1 MWHYPHYGNQGGAP
15 GGVIRQGRWKLIE
28 WYEDSRLELFD
39 LESDIGEIRDLVDEQ
54 PERVR
59 AMRDTLHK
67 MLKETGA
74 VMPARNERY
83 DKTKR
88 EGR

>member
-1 MWHYPHYGNQGGAP
+1 M
-15 GGVIRQGRWKLIE
+15 
-28 WYEDSRLELFD
+28 ELFD
-39 LESDIGEIRDLVDEQ
+39 LENDIGENRDLAKGQ

-59 AMRDTLHK
+59 AMRATLHR

-74 VMPARNERY
+74 VMPARNERF
-83 DKTKR
+83 DKSKR

>member
-15 GGVIRQGRWKLIE
+15 AGAVRDGRWKLIE
-28 WYEDSRLELFD
+28 WYEDKRVELFD
-39 LESDIGEIRDLVDEQ
+39 LESDIGENRDLAKGQ

-59 AMRDTLHK
+59 AMRVTLHR

-74 VMPARNERY
+74 VTPARNEQF
-83 DKTKR
+83 DKSKR

>member
-15 GGVIRQGRWKLIE
+15 AGAVREGRWKLIE
-28 WYEDSRLELFD
+28 WYEDKRVELFD
-39 LESDIGEIRDLVDEQ
+39 LESDIGENRDLAKGQ

-59 AMRDTLHK
+59 AMRATLHR

-74 VMPARNERY
+74 VMPARNERF
-83 DKTKR
+83 DKSKR

>member
-1 MWHYPHYGNQGGAP
+1 
-15 GGVIRQGRWKLIE
+15 LIE
-28 WYEDSRLELFD
+28 WYEDKRVELFD
-39 LESDIGEIRDLVDEQ
+39 LESDIGENRDLAEGQ

-59 AMRDTLHK
+59 AMRATLHR

-74 VMPARNERY
+74 VMPASNERF
-83 DKTKR
+83 DESQR